1 MTKLETVATRLQQA
15 SNILIITHVCPDG
28 DALGSMLGLKIALK
42 SIDKNVTCFC
52 ADGMSDI
59 FKFLPGSS
67 SIKHE
72 VLLGDFDLIVI
83 LDCGDCNRTGISD
96 RIKELSKIKNK
107 IINIDHHPKNDL
119 HRIAKYNFVDYDA
132 SSTAEIIYELI
143 KIMHIKIDK
152 DIALCLLCG
161 LYTDTGSFKHSS
173 TTPKTLKIASTLLQ
187 KGARLKKI
195 TQNVIAN
202 HSVSALHLWGIALKR
217 LKINAKYGIAV
228 SAITQEDLIACHAND
243 DDVSGIVNMI
253 NTVPQT
259 KVALFLFQKDKETIK
274 ASIRTEDDNVN
285 LTKLAQHFG
294 GGGHRKASGF
304 IFSGKIIINR
314 NNFDINFITNG

>member
-1 MTKLETVATRLQQA
+1 MTSLDTVATRLQQA
-15 SNILIITHVCPDG
+15 NNILLISHIAPDG
-28 DALGSMLGLKIALK
+28 DTLGSMLGLKIALTSVNK
-42 SIDKNVTCFC
+42 KVTCFC
-52 ADGMSDI
+52 ADQIPSI
-59 FKFLPGSS
+59 FSFLPQISS
-67 SIKHE
+67 VKQE

-107 IINIDHHPKNDL
+107 IVNIDHHPKNDL
-119 HRIAKYNFVDYDA
+119 HKIAKYNYVDYTA
-132 SSTAEIIYELI
+132 SSVAEIIYELI
-143 KIMHIKIDK
+143 KLMRIKIDK

-173 TTPKTLKIASTLLQ
+173 TTPKTLKIASALLQ

-202 HSVSALHLWGIALKR
+202 HSIAALHLWGIALKR
-217 LKINAKYGIAV
+217 LKINRKYGIAV
-228 SAITQEDLIACHAND
+228 STITRDDLQTCSASD

-253 NTVPQT
+253 NTVPQA
-259 KVALFLFQKDKETIK
+259 KIALFLFQKDAHTIK
-274 ASIRTEDDNVN
+274 ASIRTEDNNIN
-285 LTKLAQHFG
+285 LTKLAQLFG

-304 IFSGKIIINR
+304 AFAGKIIVEQNSFHID
-314 NNFDINFITNG
+314 FK